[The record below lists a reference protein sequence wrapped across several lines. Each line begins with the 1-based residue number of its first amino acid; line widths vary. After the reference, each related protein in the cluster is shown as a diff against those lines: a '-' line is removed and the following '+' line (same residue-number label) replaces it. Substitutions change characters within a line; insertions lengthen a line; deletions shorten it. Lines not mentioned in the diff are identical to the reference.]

1 MKDITECHARL
12 HGLFNITVTPFKD
25 DGAFEYASLASNI
38 ERVIGLGFN
47 GILIG
52 GTYGEF
58 PAMSTAER
66 ADLFLRVLD
75 IVGDRVPVM
84 LCSAGSDVRVVRE
97 LTTLAGELGGLPM
110 VTPPFV
116 SEVTD
121 AQIVAFFRDMVALSR
136 TGVLVYN
143 APGIGITL
151 SPSTLEQLAEIPGVV
166 GVKQGDL
173 SPTAI
178 DQIAN
183 RLYGRIR
190 LFCASDL
197 AFLGPVMCGFDGVSS
212 TNSCALPELI
222 LAAYRALEAGDAAT
236 ARDLHRLWYPFRA
249 LAREF
254 GQPQTTKAAM
264 NLRGFGGGA
273 VRPPLRNLETVQIA
287 AVAEVLQKLAA
298 DRRSNVGLA
307 A

>member
-1 MKDITECHARL
+1 MKDINECQARL
-12 HGLFNITVTPFKD
+12 RGLFNITVTPFKA
-25 DGAFEYASLASNI
+25 DGSFDHAGLARNI
-38 ERVIGLGFN
+38 ERVIGLGFD

-58 PAMSTAER
+58 PAMSTEER
-66 ADLFLRVLD
+66 ADLFRRVMD
-75 IVGDRVPVM
+75 VVGDRVPVM
-84 LCSAGSDVRVVRE
+84 LCTAGSDVRVVRE

-121 AQIVAFFRDMVALSR
+121 AQIVSFFRDIVPLSR

-151 SPSTLEQLAEIPGVV
+151 SPAILEQLTDINGVV

-183 RLYGRIR
+183 RIGGRIR

-197 AFLGPVMCGFDGVSS
+197 AFLGPMMCGFDGISS
-212 TNSCALPELI
+212 TNSCALPEVI
-222 LAAYRALEAGDAAT
+222 LGTYRAIENGDAAT

-249 LAREF
+249 LARDF

-264 NLRGFGGGA
+264 NLRGFDGGS
-273 VRPPLRNLETVQIA
+273 VRRPLCDLDPAKVTQ
-287 AVAEVLQKLAA
+287 VAEVLRSIAS
-298 DRRSNVGLA
+298 DRRSSVALA

>member
-12 HGLFNITVTPFKD
+12 RGLFNITVTPFKD
-25 DGAFEYASLASNI
+25 DGAFEYASLARNI
-38 ERVIGLGFN
+38 ERVIGLGFD

-66 ADLFLRVLD
+66 ADLFRRVLD